1 MSHLQ
6 SMAILGIR
14 SFSPDEP
21 CYIKFFSPLTLIV
34 GSNGAGK
41 TTIIESLRYAC
52 TGDLPPNSKNGA
64 FVNDPKVAG
73 ISEVKA
79 QIKLKFYNINGQKMV
94 CSRSL
99 AVTQKK
105 ATVTQRSIDNALLRY
120 DPVTGE
126 AFSITSRCADMDSE
140 LPLHLGVPKAILDN
154 VIFCHQE
161 DSNWPLS
168 EPSVLK
174 KKFDDIFSSKRF
186 TAALDNIKEIR
197 KETATDI
204 KLGNVQLEALK
215 NDTKKAKRIRSNL
228 TELNQQMTAK
238 NETFQTIEIKL
249 AQIEAEIS
257 RLNASLKDNQE
268 AHDTIRQLL
277 NQRDFFQSTMRSIE
291 AHIVPREESTEQL
304 QHLLEEHRIKEDK
317 NQEEKSRVSLERS
330 KLERQLKAAQDELSK
345 KQVAMGRLDAARDEY
360 LRQLQRRSALIQQMN
375 QDKNMNLPVDD
386 GDASAQVI
394 KELIEDNATNNDRAK
409 DEAMSEQNTLSDELQ
424 MLKSQKMSIEENKKH
439 LKRLIDNFDIQIDVL
454 AKKMKEFQVSEM
466 QMDAIKA
473 KIAEYE
479 KKLAEMDA
487 VTVSTSQDELKRKE
501 HELRDVD
508 DKISD
513 LNEESARLSK
523 QSDSRAKLSLKRTEK
538 EVKETTMNRI
548 YTDHINDIQNL
559 LDSKPNIANLERELD
574 VYKTKKEKEL
584 ASLIEV
590 RNKANRELS
599 AADAKLNMVLQNYNK
614 QKREADKFQ
623 SLIEKVCGQKD
634 LPAELADT
642 VKKADIWATKIAQ
655 IQGASMVYQKFRNT
669 EDKSG
674 CCPLCTRDFANND
687 EIEMFRNQLKLMQDF
702 IPEKQQ
708 KMKEQLKEIEARKAK
723 LLSAQGTW
731 IKLES
736 LKKDL
741 ASISSTKEAF
751 ETEKK
756 AAEERNRVATAQL
769 VEVDNCKIKAD
780 KLLLIARNVG
790 NLSREVDLLTQDVQD
805 LEKELEFSGS
815 TRTSDDVMKELE
827 ELTERSKTIRRD
839 MKRIHTEIDMN
850 NRKRQSVER
859 ALNES
864 SQKLIRLEN
873 ERDRKVGMQ
882 LQLDDIKE
890 QRDSR
895 KVEYERPEN
904 DAEPLTEK
912 IQAAKRL
919 YDEAVQNWRNV
930 EEKASAEE
938 HKISIFA
945 ERLSDF
951 NATVKKCAA
960 AASPERLE
968 SLNSEITNLNNT
980 IADIKCKV
988 AGIDEKLAIIEKDEA
1003 ERRGIER
1010 DLQDQI
1016 KYRDMQEQLAK
1027 CEQELAAANQS
1038 QDAVDVVSLQRG
1050 LQRADKEK
1058 SDLVDKRGSIR
1069 GEIEQ
1074 MSNQSRRYEQELKID
1089 YRDVD
1094 GRYGNLF
1101 IEVKTKELA
1110 SEDLERYSKTLQAA
1124 IMKYHS
1130 LKMQDLNKIIKEL
1143 WVDTYKGGDIDYIEI
1158 RADNEGS
1165 TASRT
1170 FNYRVV
1176 MIQNGSELNMRGR
1189 CSAGQKVLAAI
1200 IIRLALAETFCVN
1213 CGIFTLDEPTTNLD
1227 RANIESL
1234 AENLGRIIKN
1244 RSQQSNF
1251 QFVIITHDEEFV
1263 EYLSRDNIL
1272 GQYYRVS
1279 KDFNQHSR
1287 IQLQGQIQNFNDNDE
1302 DPIMQDRFTG
1312 QDYLN

>member
-34 GSNGAGK
+34 GANGAGK

-73 ISEVKA
+73 INEVKA

-140 LPLHLGVPKAILDN
+140 LPLHLGVAKAILDN

-197 KETATDI
+197 KETAADI
-204 KLGNVQLEALK
+204 KLGNVQLEALQ
-215 NDTKKAKRIRSNL
+215 NDTKKAKRIRSTL
-228 TELNQQMTAK
+228 TELNQQMAAK
-238 NETFQTIEIKL
+238 NETLQTIETKL
-249 AQIEAEIS
+249 AQIEAEINQLTS
-257 RLNASLKDNQE
+257 SLSDNQE
-268 AHDTIRQLL
+268 AHDKIRQLM
-277 NQRDFFQSTMRSIE
+277 NQREFFQSTMRSIE
-291 AHIVPREESTEQL
+291 AHIVPRDESTEQL
-304 QHLLEEHRIKEDK
+304 QHLLEEHRIKEDR
-317 NQEEKSRVSLERS
+317 NQEEKSAVTLQRS
-330 KLERQLKAAQDELSK
+330 KLERQLKRVQDELSQ

-360 LRQLQRRSALIQQMN
+360 QRQIQRRSDLIQQMN
-375 QDKNMNLPVDD
+375 SDKDMNLPLDD
-386 GDASAQVI
+386 GEAAAQVI
-394 KELIEDNATNNDRAK
+394 KELMEDNAANNDKAK
-409 DEAMSEQNTLSDELQ
+409 DDAMTQQNTLSDELQ

-439 LKRLIDNFDIQIDVL
+439 LKRLIANFDLQIEVL
-454 AKKMKEFQVSEM
+454 AKKLRDSQVSEVEM
-466 QMDAIKA
+466 EAIKA
-473 KIAEYE
+473 KVAEYE
-479 KKLAEMDA
+479 SKLAALDA
-487 VTVSTSQDELKRKE
+487 DTVGHSHDELKRKE

-548 YTDHINDIQNL
+548 YTDHINDIQSL
-559 LDSKPNIANLERELD
+559 LGSRPSIPNLERELD

-599 AADAKLNMVLQNYNK
+599 AADAKVNMVVQNYNK

-623 SLIEKVCGQKD
+623 SLIDKVCGQGD
-634 LPAELADT
+634 LPTELADT
-642 VKKADIWATKIAQ
+642 EKKADIWTTKIAQ

-669 EDKSG
+669 EDQSG

-687 EIEMFRNQLKLMQDF
+687 EIELFRNQLKLMQDF

-708 KMKEQLKEIEARKAK
+708 KMKEQLKEIEARKSK

-731 IKLES
+731 LKLES
-736 LKKDL
+736 LRKDL
-741 ASISSTKEAF
+741 ASIAETKESF
-751 ETEKK
+751 EADKK
-756 AAEERNRVATAQL
+756 VAEERNRAATAEL
-769 VEVDNCKIKAD
+769 VQVDTCKIKAD
-780 KLLLIARNVG
+780 KLLLIARNIS
-790 NLSREVDLLTQDVQD
+790 NLNREVDLLKQDVQD
-805 LEKELEFSGS
+805 LEAELASSGS

-839 MKRIHTEIDMN
+839 MKRIHNDIDIK
-850 NRKRQSVER
+850 NRKRQTGER

-873 ERDRKVGMQ
+873 DRDRKVGMQ

-895 KVEYERPEN
+895 QAELEKSEH

-912 IQAAKRL
+912 IQAAKRT
-919 YDEAVQNWRNV
+919 YDQAVQRWRAL
-930 EEKASAEE
+930 EERASAEE
-938 HKISIFA
+938 QKMSIFA

-951 NATVKKCAA
+951 NATIRKCAA
-960 AASPERLE
+960 AASPDKLE
-968 SLNSEITNLNNT
+968 SLNGEISLLNNT
-980 IADIKCKV
+980 ITDIKRKV

-1016 KYRDMQEQLAK
+1016 KYRNMQEQLAK
-1027 CEQELAAANQS
+1027 CEQELAAANQR
-1038 QDAVDVVSLQRG
+1038 QDEVDVASLQRG
-1050 LQRADKEK
+1050 LQRARKEQ
-1058 SDLVDKRGSIR
+1058 SELVDKRGSIR
-1069 GEIEQ
+1069 GEIVQ
-1074 MSNQSRRYEQELKID
+1074 MRDQSRRYEQELRTD

-1110 SEDLERYSKTLQAA
+1110 SEDLEKYSKTLQTA

-1272 GQYYRVS
+1272 GQYYRVA
-1279 KDFNQHSR
+1279 KDLNQHSQ
-1287 IQLQGQIQNFNDNDE
+1287 IQLQGQAQDINENDDDE
-1302 DPIMQDRFTG
+1302 GPGDMG
-1312 QDYLN
+1312 QA

>member
-73 ISEVKA
+73 INEVKA
-79 QIKLKFYNINGQKMV
+79 QIKLKFYNVNGQKMV

-140 LPLHLGVPKAILDN
+140 LPLHLGVPQSHSGQCHLLPPGRQQLAAIRAN
-154 VIFCHQE
+154 CRHQTRQCAIRGIAE
-161 DSNWPLS
+161 RYQESQTHS
-168 EPSVLK
+168 QQSHRTEP
-174 KKFDDIFSSKRF
+174 
-186 TAALDNIKEIR
+186 A
-197 KETATDI
+197 
-204 KLGNVQLEALK
+204 
-215 NDTKKAKRIRSNL
+215 
-228 TELNQQMTAK
+228 MTAK
-238 NETFQTIEIKL
+238 NETLQTIETKL
-249 AQIEAEIS
+249 AQIEAEIN
-257 RLNASLKDNQE
+257 RLTASLSDNQE
-268 AHDTIRQLL
+268 AHDKIRQLM
-277 NQRDFFQSTMRSIE
+277 NQREFFQSTMRSIE

-304 QHLLEEHRIKEDK
+304 QHLLEEHRIKEDR
-317 NQEEKSRVSLERS
+317 NQEEKSTVTLERS
-330 KLERQLKAAQDELSK
+330 KLERQLKRVQDELSQ

-360 LRQLQRRSALIQQMN
+360 LRQIQRRSDLIQQMN
-375 QDKNMNLPVDD
+375 QDKKHEPPL
-386 GDASAQVI
+386 I
-394 KELIEDNATNNDRAK
+394 KELIEDNATNNDKAK
-409 DEAMSEQNTLSDELQ
+409 DEAMSQQNTLSDELQ
-424 MLKSQKMSIEENKKH
+424 ILKSQKMSIQENKKH
-439 LKRLIDNFDIQIDVL
+439 LKRLIENFDIQIGAL
-454 AKKMKEFQVSEM
+454 AKKMREFQVSEM
-466 QMDAIKA
+466 HMEAIKA

-487 VTVSTSQDELKRKE
+487 ATMAP

-548 YTDHINDIQNL
+548 YSDHIDDIQSL
-559 LDSKPNIANLERELD
+559 LGARPSIANLERELD
-574 VYKTKKEKEL
+574 VYKIKEL

-599 AADAKLNMVLQNYNK
+599 AADAKVNM
-614 QKREADKFQ
+614 READKFQ
-623 SLIEKVCGQKD
+623 SLIEKVCGQGD
-634 LPAELADT
+634 LPTELADT
-642 VKKADIWATKIAQ
+642 EKKADIWT
-655 IQGASMVYQKFRNT
+655 T
-669 EDKSG
+669 G

-687 EIEMFRNQLKLMQDF
+687 EIELFRNQLKLMQDF

-708 KMKEQLKEIEARKAK
+708 KMKEQLKEIEARKSK

-731 IKLES
+731 HKLES
-736 LKKDL
+736 LRKDL
-741 ASISSTKEAF
+741 ASISETKAAF

-780 KLLLIARNVG
+780 KLLLIVRNVS
-790 NLSREVDLLTQDVQD
+790 NLNREVDLLTQDVQD

-850 NRKRQSVER
+850 NRQRQSVER

-895 KVEYERPEN
+895 KAEYEKPEN
-904 DAEPLTEK
+904 NAEPLTEK
-912 IQAAKRL
+912 IEAAKKR
-919 YDEAVQNWRNV
+919 YDDAVKKWRIV

-938 HKISIFA
+938 QKITIFA

-951 NATVKKCAA
+951 NATIRKCAA
-960 AASPERLE
+960 AASPEKLE
-968 SLNSEITNLNNT
+968 SLNSEITSLNNT
-980 IADIKCKV
+980 IADIKH
-988 AGIDEKLAIIEKDEA
+988 KLAIIEKDEA

-1016 KYRDMQEQLAK
+1016 KYRDMQEELAK
-1027 CEQELAAANQS
+1027 SSYCNQRQDEVDRARKEQA
-1038 QDAVDVVSLQRG
+1038 
-1050 LQRADKEK
+1050 
-1058 SDLVDKRGSIR
+1058 DLVDKRGSIR
-1069 GEIEQ
+1069 GEIVQ
-1074 MSNQSRRYEQELKID
+1074 MRDQLRRYEQELRTD

-1110 SEDLERYSKTLQAA
+1110 SEDLEKYSKTLQTA

-1279 KDFNQHSR
+1279 KDFNQHSQ
-1287 IQLQGQIQNFNDNDE
+1287 IQLQGQVQNLNDNNDE
-1302 DPIMQDRFTG
+1302 DPLMQDQG
-1312 QDYLN
+1312 QEDYLN

>member
-1 MSHLQ
+1 
-6 SMAILGIR
+6 
-14 SFSPDEP
+14 
-21 CYIKFFSPLTLIV
+21 
-34 GSNGAGK
+34 
-41 TTIIESLRYAC
+41 
-52 TGDLPPNSKNGA
+52 
-64 FVNDPKVAG
+64 
-73 ISEVKA
+73 
-79 QIKLKFYNINGQKMV
+79 MV

-105 ATVTQRSIDNALLRY
+105 AAVTQRSIDNALLRY

-197 KETATDI
+197 KETAADV
-204 KLGNVQLEALK
+204 KLGNVQLEALQS
-215 NDTKKAKRIRSNL
+215 DTKKAKRIRSTL

-238 NETFQTIEIKL
+238 NETLQTIETKL
-249 AQIEAEIS
+249 AQIETEIN
-257 RLNASLKDNQE
+257 RLTASLSDNQE
-268 AHDTIRQLL
+268 AHDKIRQLV

-291 AHIVPREESTEQL
+291 AHIVPREESTAQL
-304 QHLLEEHRIKEDK
+304 QHLLEEHRIKEDR
-317 NQEEKSRVSLERS
+317 NQEEKSAVTLERA
-330 KLERQLKAAQDELSK
+330 KLERQLKRVQDELSQ

-360 LRQLQRRSALIQQMN
+360 LRQVQRRSDLIQQMN
-375 QDKNMNLPVDD
+375 RDKDMNLPVDD
-386 GDASAQVI
+386 GDVSAQVI
-394 KELIEDNATNNDRAK
+394 KELIEDNATNNDKAK
-409 DEAMSEQNTLSDELQ
+409 DEAMSNQNTLSDELQ

-439 LKRLIDNFDIQIDVL
+439 LKRLIDNFDIQIEAL
-454 AKKMKEFQVSEM
+454 AKKMRQFQVSEM
-466 QMDAIKA
+466 QIDSIKA

-479 KKLAEMDA
+479 GKLAEMDTA
-487 VTVSTSQDELKRKE
+487 TVSASQDELKRKE

-538 EVKETTMNRI
+538 EVKETTINRI
-548 YTDHINDIQNL
+548 YTDYINDVQNL
-559 LDSKPNIANLERELD
+559 LDSKPSIANLERDLD

-599 AADAKLNMVLQNYNK
+599 AADAKVNMVLQNYNK

-623 SLIEKVCGQKD
+623 SLIDKVCAQGN

-642 VKKADIWATKIAQ
+642 EKKADIWITKIAQ

-669 EDKSG
+669 EEQSG

-687 EIEMFRNQLKLMQDF
+687 EIELFRNQLKLMQDF

-708 KMKEQLKEIEARKAK
+708 KMKEQLKEIEARKSK
-723 LLSAQGTW
+723 LLSAQGIW
-731 IKLES
+731 HKLES
-736 LKKDL
+736 LKKEL
-741 ASISSTKEAF
+741 ASITETKDTF

-756 AAEERNRVATAQL
+756 AAEERNRLATAQL

-780 KLLLIARNVG
+780 KLLLIARNVS
-790 NLSREVDLLTQDVQD
+790 NLNREVELLTQDVQD

-827 ELTERSKTIRRD
+827 ELTEKSKTIRRD

-873 ERDRKVGMQ
+873 ERDHKVGMQ

-895 KVEYERPEN
+895 RVEFERPEN
-904 DAEPLTEK
+904 SAEPLAEK
-912 IQAAKRL
+912 IQAAKRR
-919 YDEAVQNWRNV
+919 YDEAVKNWRIV

-938 HKISIFA
+938 QKISIFA

-951 NATVKKCAA
+951 NSNIRKCAA
-960 AASPERLE
+960 AASPEKLD
-968 SLNSEITNLNNT
+968 SLNSEIDNLNNM
-980 IADIKCKV
+980 IADIKRKV

-1003 ERRGIER
+1003 ERRGVER

-1027 CEQELAAANQS
+1027 CEQELAAAS
-1038 QDAVDVVSLQRG
+1038 QRQDEVDIASLQRG
-1050 LQRADKEK
+1050 LQRARKEQ

-1069 GEIEQ
+1069 GEIVQ
-1074 MSNQSRRYEQELKID
+1074 MRDQSRRYEQELRTD
-1089 YRDVD
+1089 YQDVD

-1110 SEDLERYSKTLQAA
+1110 SEDLEKYSKTLQTA

-1143 WVDTYKGGDIDYIEI
+1143 WVDTYKGGDIDHIEI

-1176 MIQNGSELNMRGR
+1176 MVQNGSELNMRGR

-1279 KDFNQHSR
+1279 KDYNQHSR
-1287 IQLQGQIQNFNDNDE
+1287 IQLQGQVQNLNDNNEEAD
-1302 DPIMQDRFTG
+1302 

>member
-73 ISEVKA
+73 INEVKA

-105 ATVTQRSIDNALLRY
+105 TTVTQRTIDNALLRY

-126 AFSITSRCADMDSE
+126 AFSITSRCTDMDSE

-168 EPSVLK
+168 EPSTLK

-197 KETATDI
+197 KEAAADI
-204 KLGNVQLEALK
+204 KMGNVQLEALQ
-215 NDTKKAKRIRSNL
+215 NDTKKAKRVRSNL
-228 TELNQQMTAK
+228 TELNQQMAAK
-238 NETFQTIEIKL
+238 NETLQTIETKL
-249 AQIEAEIS
+249 AQIEAEIN
-257 RLNASLKDNQE
+257 RLTASLSDNQE
-268 AHDTIRQLL
+268 AHDKIRQLM
-277 NQRDFFQSTMRSIE
+277 NQRDFFESTMRSIE
-291 AHIVPREESTEQL
+291 AHIEPREESTEQL
-304 QHLLEEHRIKEDK
+304 QHLLQEHRIKEDK
-317 NQEEKSRVSLERS
+317 NQEEKSTVTLEKS
-330 KLERQLKAAQDELSK
+330 KLERQLKRIQDELSQ

-360 LRQLQRRSALIQQMN
+360 LRQIQRRSELIQKMN
-375 QDKNMNLPVDD
+375 EDKNMNLPVDD
-386 GDASAQVI
+386 GDASSLAI
-394 KELIEDNATNNDRAK
+394 KELIEDNATNNEKAK
-409 DEAMSEQNTLSDELQ
+409 DEAMSKQNALSDELQ
-424 MLKSQKMSIEENKKH
+424 MLRSQKMSIEENKKH
-439 LKRLIDNFDIQIDVL
+439 LKRLIIELL
-454 AKKMKEFQVSEM
+454 AKKVKEFQVSEM
-466 QMDAIKA
+466 QIESMKV
-473 KIAEYE
+473 KIAEYVSDEKCLYE

-487 VTVSTSQDELKRKE
+487 ETVGSSHDNLKKKE

-538 EVKETTMNRI
+538 EVKETTVNRI
-548 YTDHINDIQNL
+548 YNDHINDIQSL
-559 LDSKPNIANLERELD
+559 LGSKPSMENLERELD

-599 AADAKLNMVLQNYNK
+599 AADAKVNMVLQNYNK

-623 SLIEKVCGQKD
+623 SLIEKVCGKGD

-642 VKKADIWATKIAQ
+642 EKKADAWQTKIAQ
-655 IQGASMVYQKFRNT
+655 IQGASIVYQKFRNT
-669 EDKSG
+669 EDQSR
-674 CCPLCTRDFANND
+674 CCPLCTRDFENND

-708 KMKEQLKEIEARKAK
+708 KMKDQLKEIEARKSK

-736 LKKDL
+736 LRKDL
-741 ASISSTKEAF
+741 ASISETKDALEA
-751 ETEKK
+751 EKK
-756 AAEERNRVATAQL
+756 TAEERNRIATEQL
-769 VEVDNCKIKAD
+769 VQVDNCKIKAD
-780 KLLLIARNVG
+780 KLLLIARNVS
-790 NLSREVDLLTQDVQD
+790 NLNREVEILTQDVQD

-815 TRTSDDVMKELE
+815 VRTSDDVMKELE
-827 ELTERSKTIRRD
+827 ELTERSKAIRRD

-882 LQLDDIKE
+882 IQLDDIKE
-890 QRDSR
+890 QRASR
-895 KVEYERPEN
+895 SVEYERPEN
-904 DAEPLTEK
+904 NAEPLTDK

-919 YDEAVQNWRNV
+919 YDEAVKNWRIV
-930 EEKASAEE
+930 EEKASMEE
-938 HKISIFA
+938 QKISVFA
-945 ERLSDF
+945 ERLSDY
-951 NATVKKCAA
+951 NAIIRKCAA
-960 AASPERLE
+960 AASPEKVE
-968 SLNSEITNLNNT
+968 SLNAEITNLNNT
-980 IADIKCKV
+980 IADIKRRV
-988 AGIDEKLAIIEKDEA
+988 ASIDEKLAIIEKDEA

-1016 KYRDMQEQLAK
+1016 KYRDMQKQLAK
-1027 CEQELAAANQS
+1027 CEEELAAADQRQNQ
-1038 QDAVDVVSLQRG
+1038 VDVVSLQRN
-1050 LQRADKEK
+1050 LQRARKEQ
-1058 SDLVDKRGSIR
+1058 SDLVDKRGGIR
-1069 GEIEQ
+1069 GEIVQ
-1074 MSNQSRRYEQELKID
+1074 MRDQSRRYEQELRTD
-1089 YRDVD
+1089 YQDVD

-1110 SEDLERYSKTLQAA
+1110 SVDLEKYSKVLQTA

-1279 KDFNQHSR
+1279 KD
-1287 IQLQGQIQNFNDNDE
+1287 LK
-1302 DPIMQDRFTG
+1302 
-1312 QDYLN
+1312 